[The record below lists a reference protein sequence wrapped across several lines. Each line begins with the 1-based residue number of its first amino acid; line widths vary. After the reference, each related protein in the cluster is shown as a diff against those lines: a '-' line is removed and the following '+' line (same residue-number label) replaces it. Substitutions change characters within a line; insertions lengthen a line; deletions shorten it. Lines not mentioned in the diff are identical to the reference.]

1 MTGPPAPKPTFRQA
15 ASIAAGAALLLV
27 VLVLFAFLPVT
38 YKDWLTVFRPA
49 ALRWPAP
56 YYTPGLV
63 FNPPWLFPFLHPLAL
78 LPPRWG
84 AGLLMLL
91 SVVVVSLYVR
101 SPLKLGV
108 VVLAAPMSTLF
119 ALGQLDAVL
128 LVGLMLPIEWGM
140 PFLLLKPQGFF
151 LLIARR
157 LNRRAV
163 VVAALTLAASVA
175 GWGFWWR
182 HIIGFQPN
190 QTVNLS
196 LFPYSTLIGLP
207 LLYFGWKRN
216 SEALLCL
223 ASLSF
228 APYFMITSALPAV
241 AALVKETDDRRVWGA
256 VIVVSWVYLVTMRVW
271 MGQV

>member
-1 MTGPPAPKPTFRQA
+1 MTGFSARKPSLRHV
-15 ASIAAGAALLLV
+15 ASVAAGGGLLLG

-49 ALRWPAP
+49 ALRWLAP
-56 YYTPGLV
+56 YSPPGLV
-63 FNPPWLFPFLHPLAL
+63 FNPPWLFPFLHPLAI

-101 SPLKLGV
+101 SPLKLLV

-119 ALGQLDAVL
+119 ALGQLDGLL
-128 LVGLMLPIEWGM
+128 LVGLMLPIEWGI
-140 PFLLLKPQGFF
+140 PFLLLKPQGVF
-151 LLIARR
+151 LLILRR

-163 VVAALTLAASVA
+163 VVAALALLASVA
-175 GWGFWWR
+175 GWGFWWQN
-182 HIIGFQPN
+182 ILGFQPN

-196 LFPYSTLIGLP
+196 LFPYSLLIGLP

-216 SEALLCL
+216 SDALLCL
-223 ASLSF
+223 ASLCF
-228 APYFMITSALPAV
+228 VPYFMITSALPAV